1 MENRNKYPAIE
12 PKKCT
17 GQEQLVTP
25 DGSSICS
32 VLDFWRWAYSD
43 FISNAERG
51 VLGEYIVACALGLTR
66 GCRVPW
72 DKYDLVTETGIAI
85 EVKTSG
91 YIQSWEQEA
100 LSKAVFGIQ
109 PTHGWNRITN
119 KYDTEKKRQA
129 DVYVFCLHK
138 HAEQETLDPLKISQW
153 EFYLMPTSTLNSKM
167 GNRQTATLA
176 ALIHAGA
183 EKCEFAE
190 LKDRISQIITSFK

>member
-1 MENRNKYPAIE
+1 MTKYPSIE
-12 PKKCT
+12 LKKCS
-17 GQEQLVTP
+17 GQEQIVSS
-25 DGSSICS
+25 DGSRISN

-43 FISNAERG
+43 FISNAGRG
-51 VLGEYIVACALGLTR
+51 VLGEYIVACALGLTC

-72 DKYDLVTETGIAI
+72 DKYDLLTEDGIAI

-91 YIQSWEQEA
+91 YVQSWEQES
-100 LSKAVFGIQ
+100 LSKAVFSIQ
-109 PTHGWNRITN
+109 PTYGWNRITN

-138 HAEQETLDPLKISQW
+138 HTEQETLDPLQISQW
-153 EFYLMPTSTLNSKM
+153 EFYLMPTSTLNDKM

-183 EKCEFAE
+183 EKCEFIE